1 MEFRN
6 SNVLGLMS
14 GTSLDGLD
22 MALCKFTPNYINKTY
37 NFDVLHTK
45 SVAYDTE
52 WVTKLSE
59 GFYLNS
65 ENLTALSLEFG
76 YFLADQILT
85 FQAQCPH
92 PIHLIGS
99 HGHTIFHKPTEGFTL
114 QIGDGKT
121 IRDVTGIPTVCN
133 FRAQDVKLG
142 GQGAPLVP
150 IGDELIYSEFDF
162 CLNLGGF
169 ANLSWKQGNKRLAC
183 DIGPCNMLLNTLS
196 GLLDKP
202 YDSDGN
208 LAKSGNVI
216 PTLLEKWN
224 SIHFY
229 SAPYPKSL
237 GREWYHKHFD
247 DDLKTT
253 TNVRDALR
261 TSVEHIS
268 DQIAAIIKNLSNEEP
283 QKLFITGGGA
293 YNRFLI
299 ETLQKKLP
307 PQVQIV
313 IPDATQINF
322 KEAIIFAF
330 LAYLRIQNKNN
341 VLASVTGAQMD
352 HCSGDV
358 YGVW

>member
-1 MEFRN
+1 MQIRVSVF
-6 SNVLGLMS
+6 S
-14 GTSLDGLD
+14 
-22 MALCKFTPNYINKTY
+22 KFSASIK
-37 NFDVLHTK
+37 
-45 SVAYDTE
+45 
-52 WVTKLSE
+52 
-59 GFYLNS
+59 
-65 ENLTALSLEFG
+65 FG
-76 YFLADQILT
+76 FLALAVFQIFVSQKL
-85 FQAQCPH
+85 A
-92 PIHLIGS
+92 
-99 HGHTIFHKPTEGFTL
+99 HG
-114 QIGDGKT
+114 
-121 IRDVTGIPTVCN
+121 
-133 FRAQDVKLG
+133 
-142 GQGAPLVP
+142 
-150 IGDELIYSEFDF
+150 
-162 CLNLGGF
+162 
-169 ANLSWKQGNKRLAC
+169 
-183 DIGPCNMLLNTLS
+183 
-196 GLLDKP
+196 
-202 YDSDGN
+202 
-208 LAKSGNVI
+208 
-216 PTLLEKWN
+216 
-224 SIHFY
+224 FY
-229 SAPYPKSL
+229 SAPFPKSL

-247 DDLKTT
+247 DDLKST

>member
-1 MEFRN
+1 MEFEQLH
-6 SNVLGLMS
+6 VLGMMS

-22 MALCKFTPNYINKTY
+22 MALCKFIPYSTDDKYQVE
-37 NFDVLHTK
+37 VLYTET
-45 SVAYDTE
+45 VPYDSK
-52 WVTKLSE
+52 WLQKLNG
-59 GFYLNS
+59 GFYLEPQKLEELNIEYGHYLS
-65 ENLTALSLEFG
+65 E
-76 YFLADQILT
+76 QILI
-85 FQAQCPH
+85 FKKKCPY

-99 HGHTIFHKPTEGFTL
+99 HGHTIFHRPQEAYTL

-121 IRDVTGIPTVCN
+121 IRDESGIPTVCN

-202 YDSDGN
+202 YDTDGN

-224 SIHFY
+224 SIPFY

-253 TNVRDALR
+253 NNVHNALR

-268 DQIAAIIKNLSNEEP
+268 DQITAIIKNLCNHEP